1 MIGRPVWLVAQREIR
16 ERTRSRVFRITTLV
30 LLIGA
35 LAAVVIPS
43 IVGGDDG
50 PETVRV
56 GVATSLE
63 DLPAAFVRAGEESGS
78 PVRITRMSAGVA
90 ERRVRDDLVDI
101 AVVGPDAAG
110 VARVVVREDLGAERR
125 ALVAA
130 AIADAR
136 VRAALTAAGVAGPQI
151 EAALAPTR
159 LDVTATDPDEVSDD
173 EGWIGVVTAV
183 ALVLALV
190 FAGTV
195 VASGVAEEK
204 TTRISEVLL
213 AAMSAGRL
221 LLGKIIGVGVL
232 ILSQLLV
239 VVVTATV
246 AASLIGGVDIPSAAP
261 VAVGAALLWFI
272 LGYGLYS
279 AAFGALGAL
288 VARQQEVGMAIA
300 PLSYLLWGG
309 YFVVIF
315 GINDVDALWFRV
327 LSFVPLLSPMLM
339 PTRMVTD
346 TVTPVEVTVAVVL
359 TVAFAAGLI
368 WLGARVYRAGLTAT
382 GTRMHLGPALAR
394 AVRAGSD

>member
-16 ERTRSRVFRITTLV
+16 ERTRSRVFRITSLV

-35 LAAVVIPS
+35 LAGVIIPS

-50 PETVRV
+50 PQTVRV
-56 GVATSLE
+56 GIATELGE
-63 DLPAAFVRAGEESGS
+63 LPAAFERVGAESGS
-78 PVRITRMSAGVA
+78 PVAVTRMSAGDV
-90 ERRVRDDLVDI
+90 ERNVSEGDVDI
-101 AVVGPDAAG
+101 AVVGTGTPG
-110 VARVVVREDLGAERR
+110 TVRVVVREDLSAERR
-125 ALVAA
+125 ALVTAA
-130 AIADAR
+130 TADAR
-136 VRAALTAAGVAGPQI
+136 VRSALTAAGVTVPQI
-151 EAALAPTR
+151 ESALAPTR
-159 LDVTATDPDEVSDD
+159 LQVTATDPNEVGDD
-173 EGWIGVVTAV
+173 ERWIGVVTAV

-204 TTRISEVLL
+204 ATRISEVLL
-213 AAMSAGRL
+213 AAMSSGQL

-239 VVVTATV
+239 VVVPAFI
-246 AASLIGGVDIPSAAP
+246 AAWVVGGVDIPSAAP
-261 VAVGAALLWFI
+261 VAVWAALLWFV

-315 GINDVDALWFRV
+315 GINEVDALWFRV
-327 LSFVPLLSPMLM
+327 LSLVPLLSPMLM
-339 PTRMVTD
+339 PIRMVTD
-346 TVTPVEVTVAVVL
+346 TVTPAEVAVAVVL
-359 TVAFAAGLI
+359 TLVFAAGLI

-382 GTRMHLGPALAR
+382 GTRMHLGAALAR
-394 AVRAGSD
+394 ALRAS